1 MQTVK
6 EIFKKHAVS
15 ILKIIFMVFIIIF
28 IGISITNEIKNI
40 NLAKTVIIIR
50 EFSNSSIF
58 FIMIFGIISVSA
70 ITLYDFLIAK
80 YLKLNIKPI
89 VLYCVS
95 FLASTVNNI
104 SGLGGLTGAS
114 IRSLLLKKTSEGRK
128 NIVDYNLLLIPSTA
142 VGLSVMTIISLI
154 NYKYISYIFDQY
166 LILLIAMII
175 FLIFLIIYPFIDK
188 IFYKIKK
195 PINNFDGKDRYLLK
209 LKLLIVSVLEWTLA
223 YSLFLILIRHFDNT
237 INLFTVFGI
246 YTLASIAGIISMLPG
261 GVGSFD
267 LVILLGL
274 QHYGLDTESILA
286 SLLLFRIFYYIVP
299 LLIGVILTLVVQSQ
313 NKDSEF
319 KILEM
324 KKFKKFISWT
334 SGITN
339 LLLSILVFLS
349 GMVLLISALTPG
361 LVERIK
367 IAERLLSFPILNL
380 SRKLSIA
387 IGILLIYVSKDIR
400 MKVKRAYKF
409 VWWMLIL
416 GAIFTFLKGLDY
428 EEAIFLSIVLILLRM
443 SKTSF
448 HRKSLPFDLF
458 STIVISIFMFIGMII
473 YTRLSHS
480 ILLDFFSLKYFKDI
494 FVRGFSNFRINGLTI
509 YILFFVFL
517 FIWEFTKERIN
528 NDPRYEEFDEE
539 KVNKFLNENTGSYL
553 SHLVFLKDKHIFYT
567 SSNKVILIFEKSH
580 NVIVVLGDPIGN
592 ENYFGEAISEFQNF
606 IDEYGFKSV
615 FYEVS
620 ENLLSLYH
628 EYGYYFFKL
637 GETALVKLNEFD
649 ISSSKSR
656 DFRNVLSRFERDGY
670 IFELLDKNSID
681 DDLYEKLKKISN
693 EWLDGRNE
701 MGFSLGFMNQEYLN
715 RSKIGIIRHVES
727 DDIIAFV
734 SIIPKYDY
742 KSISIDLMRFKKDL
756 PNNTM
761 TFLIIN
767 LIKLFKEEGY
777 EILNIGMAP
786 LSNVGDAKNAH
797 LKEKIAH
804 LVFKYGNNIYSFDG
818 LRNYKQKFHPHWEAR
833 YLAYEDIGLLPN
845 VLLEVTM
852 LIHSKK

>member
-1 MQTVK
+1 MQIVK
-6 EIFKKHAVS
+6 EIFKKHVIS
-15 ILKIIFMVFIIIF
+15 ILKIIFMVFIITF
-28 IGISITNEIKNI
+28 IGISITNEMKNI

-50 EFSNSSIF
+50 GFSNVSIF

-114 IRSLLLKKTSEGRK
+114 IRSLLLKKASEGRK

-142 VGLSVMTIISLI
+142 VGLSVMAIISLI
-154 NYKYISYIFDQY
+154 NYKYISHIFDEY
-166 LILLIAMII
+166 LILFIVMII
-175 FLIFLIIYPFIDK
+175 FLVFLIIYPFIDK

-195 PINNFDGKDRYLLK
+195 PINNFNSKDRYLLK

-313 NKDSEF
+313 SKDSEF

-324 KKFKKFISWT
+324 KRFKKFISWT

-339 LLLSILVFLS
+339 LLLSILVFLG

-458 STIVISIFMFIGMII
+458 STIVISIFMLIGMII

-480 ILLDFFSLKYFKDI
+480 ILLDFFSLKYFKNI
-494 FVRGFSNFRINGLTI
+494 FIKGFSNFRINGLTI

-553 SHLVFLKDKHIFYT
+553 SHLVFLKDKHIFYA

-637 GETALVKLNEFD
+637 GETALVNLNEFD

-656 DFRNVLSRFERDGY
+656 DFRNVLSRFKRDGY

-681 DDLYEKLKKISN
+681 DDLYERLKKISN

>member
-142 VGLSVMTIISLI
+142 VGLSVMAIISLI

-509 YILFFVFL
+509 YILFLVFL
-517 FIWEFTKERIN
+517 VIWEFTKERIN

-553 SHLVFLKDKHIFYT
+553 SHLVFLKDKHIFYA

-580 NVIVVLGDPIGN
+580 NVIVVLGDPIGD
-592 ENYFGEAISEFQNF
+592 ENYFAEAISEFQNF

-656 DFRNVLSRFERDGY
+656 DFRNVLSRFKRDGY

-681 DDLYEKLKKISN
+681 DDLYERLKKISN

-701 MGFSLGFMNQEYLN
+701 MGFSLGFMNKEYLN
-715 RSKIGIIRHVES
+715 KSKIGIIRHVES

-767 LIKLFKEEGY
+767 VIKLFKEEGY

-818 LRNYKQKFHPHWEAR
+818 LRNYKQKFHPDWEAR